1 MITNDK
7 IVNGLLYKDV
17 MEACLDLQAECV
29 YDPKTDDYTL
39 EFDDDSVVLA
49 FDDNLFDALS
59 NPENVQVA
67 KELASIIGGNWQA
80 VSAGSMLHDPYLV
93 IELPE

>member
-7 IVNGLLYKDV
+7 IVNGVLYKDV
-17 MEACLDLQAECV
+17 MEACLDLQSECV
-29 YDPKTDDYTL
+29 YDTKTDG
-39 EFDDDSVVLA
+39 FDLQFYDGSVVLA

-80 VSAGSMLHDPYLV
+80 VSAGSILREPYLF